1 MIETIDV
8 LCAVIDS
15 MAELIKKQQYII
27 EQTAPDDIE
36 PLLREWNNIKT
47 EYSKGMGTDL

>member
-1 MIETIDV
+1 MIEAIDV
-8 LCAVIDS
+8 LCAVIEN
-15 MAELIKKQQYII
+15 MAGLIKKQQYII

-47 EYSKGMGTDL
+47 EYSKGIGADL